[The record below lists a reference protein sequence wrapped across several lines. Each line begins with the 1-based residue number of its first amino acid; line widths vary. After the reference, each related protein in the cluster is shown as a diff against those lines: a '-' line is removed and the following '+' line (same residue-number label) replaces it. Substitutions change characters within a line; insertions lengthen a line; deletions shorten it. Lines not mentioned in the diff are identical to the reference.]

1 LSAATPATEIDA
13 NDVVKESPEVGPVIA
28 IVGRVVSGPVL
39 VGGGGVGDVGGGVG
53 SVGGGVGCV
62 GGGVVVV
69 ALRMTV
75 RKSPADWLPA
85 ASYDRTVM

>member
-1 LSAATPATEIDA
+1 LSAATPATVIDA

-53 SVGGGVGCV
+53 SVGGGV
-62 GGGVVVV
+62 VVV